1 MNSSALLSLLQLA
14 SPALPV
20 GAYSY
25 SEGLEFLVEAEIIT
39 DVATLEKWLRDAL
52 RFGSPRLDGALL
64 QRSYAAMENQDME
77 RLRYW
82 NHWSLAVRETEEL
95 RQQTIQ
101 MGRSLSG
108 LLQELDSSLEPVLQ
122 ELRSPTD
129 ETQPDG
135 QISYTTGWAIAC
147 AHWQISITDAI
158 FAYLHGWV
166 ANAIAAGVKLI
177 PLGQTSGQKLL
188 FQLHPQIAEI
198 VPEILALDE
207 ANLYSCSWGFA
218 MASIAHETQYTR
230 LFRS

>member
-25 SEGLEFLVEAEIIT
+25 SEGLEILVEQEIIT
-39 DVATLEKWLRDAL
+39 DVATLEQWLRDAL
-52 RFGSPRLDGALL
+52 KFGSPRLDGALL
-64 QRSYAAMENQDME
+64 HRSYAAMEDRDME
-77 RLRYW
+77 QLRYW
-82 NHWSLAVRETEEL
+82 NHWSLAIRETEEL
-95 RQQTIQ
+95 RQQTAQ

-108 LLQELDSSLEPVLQ
+108 LLQELDSSLGLVLQ
-122 ELRSPTD
+122 ELLYQDTGEPGYD
-129 ETQPDG
+129 L
-135 QISYTTGWAIAC
+135 SYTTGWAIAC
-147 AHWQISITDAI
+147 AHWQIVITDAI
-158 FAYLHGWV
+158 LAYLHGWV

-207 ANLYSCSWGFA
+207 TNLYSCSWGFA
-218 MASIAHETQYTR
+218 MASTAHETQYTR